1 MTGRFDHLFAKAT
14 GFRPD
19 KYHEYQAR
27 LACGERLARGD
38 DDWLRDGTVCESM
51 LIDIPTG
58 FGKTAAVVLAW
69 VWNRVSKRRR
79 DWP

>member
-1 MTGRFDHLFAKAT
+1 M
-14 GFRPD
+14 
-19 KYHEYQAR
+19 
-27 LACGERLARGD
+27 
-38 DDWLRDGTVCESM
+38 CESM

-79 DWP
+79 DWGCGSFS